1 MIMMMNIIISSSSS
15 SCRISYDY
23 SFTVVRVF
31 GLLKKNYSEN
41 HNPRLSKLLY
51 LALSSYSY

>member
-15 SCRISYDY
+15 SCCVSYDY

-31 GLLKKNYSEN
+31 GLLKKIYTEN
-41 HNPRLSKLLY
+41 HNPQLSKLLY
-51 LALSSYSY
+51 IALSSYSY